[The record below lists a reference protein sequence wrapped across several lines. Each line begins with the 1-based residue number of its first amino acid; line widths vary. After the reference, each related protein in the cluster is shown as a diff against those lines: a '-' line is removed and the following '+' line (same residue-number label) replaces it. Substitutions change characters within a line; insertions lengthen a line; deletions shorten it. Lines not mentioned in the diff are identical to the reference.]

1 MSATLSK
8 RQQARNE
15 KTLQNLVKSVPGNS
29 TCADCGARNPGW
41 ASWSL
46 GIFLCVRCAAVH
58 RGLGTHISKVKSLSM
73 DSWSNEQVENMKTR
87 GNTMSNLIYNPKNT
101 RPPVPVDA
109 DEADSAVERFIRNKY
124 KNSVPAT
131 NYDDS
136 RDYETS
142 TYPEPESNRR
152 EPEPVRRETT
162 SSRHHGARSPDSD
175 DEHPLPA
182 PPQKTSRFGFRSAS
196 SIFPMS
202 SKAKREAAA
211 RVYLENQNQNNN
223 ARRDD
228 DEGPPPPRKG
238 KPARIFGNSNNSDR
252 SVDEWDKKLSQLRE
266 MGFKNDRRNS
276 TVLKGFNGN
285 IEKTLETLVRLG
297 ERDPPSRS
305 RTPSTAPVS
314 AGLSINPSKDSPAS
328 PTPSK
333 NPWDMPPAPPQSS
346 QSTGALSLQDQ
357 QMKNNPQQASLNPF
371 GFATSKSQY
380 NLNQQYTNVEQPFQ
394 NLSISPNQ
402 PLFPHH
408 TGGTAQR
415 QPFMAAA
422 APSMPSIPQGQYASS
437 PYGAQL
443 QTQYSPTTNQGYNP
457 FLQQQP
463 TGQTQSL
470 NVTPVTATAP
480 NPFLSLTRNQTFPM
494 QQGGQTQPQMS
505 MQDFFNSNQQQQQ
518 PQLNP
523 YGQNFQPQQEASQ
536 QPNPFNHM
544 QAQQQSQPQQH
555 NPYNQSQQM
564 QQQQPLNPYNN
575 FQQQQQPQLVPQQTG
590 RADKSSIMAL
600 YGSNPQSPPPAL
612 PQQSQQPQQPQLQ
625 QQFTSQPQ
633 HLTQNPYQPQS
644 LNNSQATPQQPGLS
658 SPLSSSVGFGGSKNP
673 FMHTTSNTT
682 PSPFAQPN
690 QNSGAVGTA
699 LQGGLLA
706 ASGIGGIGSGNGGNP
721 SRHVSQESMSVD
733 PNGWHAHSG
742 RHSPDA
748 FASLSSR
755 AVR

>member
-1 MSATLSK
+1 MSSGLSK

-15 KTLQNLVKSVPGNS
+15 RTLQNLVKSVPGNS

-73 DSWSNEQVENMKTR
+73 DSWSNEQVENMKQR

-124 KNSVPAT
+124 KNSAPAT

-142 TYPEPESNRR
+142 AAYREPESNRR

-162 SSRHHGARSPDSD
+162 SNHHRRTGSADSE

-211 RVYLENQNQNNN
+211 RVYLENQNQNDR
-223 ARRDD
+223 ARRDDD

-238 KPARIFGNSNNSDR
+238 KPARIFGNSNASDR
-252 SVDEWDKKLSQLRE
+252 SVDEWEKKLGQLRE

-285 IEKTLETLVRLG
+285 MEKTLETLVRLG
-297 ERDPPSRS
+297 EREAPSRS

-333 NPWDMPPAPPQSS
+333 NPWDMPPAPLQSS

-357 QMKNNPQQASLNPF
+357 HIKNNPQQASLNPF

-394 NLSISPNQ
+394 NMSISPNQ

-437 PYGAQL
+437 PYGAPL
-443 QTQYSPTTNQGYNP
+443 QTQYSPATSPGYNP

-480 NPFLSLTRNQTFPM
+480 NPFHTLTRNQTFPM
-494 QQGGQTQPQMS
+494 QQGSQAQPQVS
-505 MQDFFNSNQQQQQ
+505 MQDYFNLGQQQQQ

-523 YGQNFQPQQEASQ
+523 YGQQQTPQQPNLFNQMQQPQQ
-536 QPNPFNHM
+536 
-544 QAQQQSQPQQH
+544 QPQLQQL
-555 NPYNQSQQM
+555 NPYNQPQQM
-564 QQQQPLNPYNN
+564 QQQLNPYNN
-575 FQQQQQPQLVPQQTG
+575 FQQQPQQLLPQQTG
-590 RADKSSIMAL
+590 RADKTSIMAL
-600 YGSNPQSPPPAL
+600 YGSNPQSPPLPSPQPQQQPQFANL
-612 PQQSQQPQQPQLQ
+612 PQQ
-625 QQFTSQPQ
+625 
-633 HLTQNPYQPQS
+633 LTQNPYQPQPV
-644 LNNSQATPQQPGLS
+644 NTNQQIGNPTQQQPGVS

-673 FMHTTSNTT
+673 FMHGSTN

-690 QNSGAVGTA
+690 QNNGTA
-699 LQGGLLA
+699 GGAPQGGLLA
-706 ASGIGGIGSGNGGNP
+706 ASGVGGIGSANGGNP